1 MQITLQRQVKAV
13 CYQVLATVNV
23 EQERPDLQ
31 RILKQVEGDLDR
43 LPPRLIDY
51 LEKETLIKNNS
62 LTKLGGKV
70 IDSGK
75 YSATERGIYQIWYLQ
90 EDAYLMQE
98 PLLMQR
104 VVESN
109 TRKGGYQQRNKFYE
123 WAETEKI
130 VRESKFNCDFETVFL
145 NDGAKVQEN
154 NISNLHVEVLNTGI
168 KNKQQNLTLTLNY
181 SLEKGKYQVEF
192 KVTGQLPTRFNEREH
207 FVEINNKYSDQHDD
221 TFMQSI
227 LDALDMQWEDSSLR
241 ALCTTPKS
249 HDALSTFIMSK
260 HRLSSIDT
268 CFGYFDSGE
277 IKLLPIKPK
286 DVTTAKEWQ
295 IQALNKLFKLDYLS
309 VPQANYSQ
317 QIWLAHP
324 AVKHYKLPL
333 LQGPELLNQLDR
345 QQNPISYWH
354 ASAANF
360 LIPMN
365 TKTPLPSITFKK
377 NQELSISDL
386 LRSLVLSEP
395 IKHIIYS
402 DRHYKSSKHDRNMR
416 EIVRISGAKS
426 GAIYSCEPNAKIPEG
441 WTLEVMQSKK
451 DNHDR
456 YWVIETIN
464 RSIIW
469 KVTTSLDF
477 IDFTYKTPKIESPT
491 TFIQLEESD
500 LPDYLQQALSM
511 NIVKEAIA

>member
-13 CYQVLATVNV
+13 CHQVLATVNV

-31 RILKQVEGDLDR
+31 RILKQVEDDIER

-51 LEKETLIKNNS
+51 LEKEKLIKNNS
-62 LTKLGGKV
+62 LTMLGGDV
-70 IDSGK
+70 MDSGK
-75 YSATERGIYQIWYLQ
+75 HSAIERGIYQIWYLQ
-90 EDAYLMQE
+90 DDAHLPQE

-130 VRESKFNCDFETVFL
+130 GRGSKFHCEFETVFL
-145 NDGAKVQEN
+145 NDGAKLQKN
-154 NISNLHVEVLNTGI
+154 KISELCVEVLNTGI
-168 KNKQQNLTLTLNY
+168 KNKQQDLTLTLTY
-181 SLEKGKYQVEF
+181 SLDKGKFQVDF
-192 KVTGQLPTRFNEREH
+192 KLTGKLPTKINEREQ

-221 TFMQSI
+221 TFMPSI
-227 LDALDMQWEDSSLR
+227 IDTLDMQWEDSSLR

-249 HDALSTFIMSK
+249 HDALSTFIMNK
-260 HRLSSIDT
+260 QNLSSIDT

-286 DVTTAKEWQ
+286 DVVTAKEWQ
-295 IQALNKLFKLDYLS
+295 IQSLNQLFKLGYLS
-309 VPQANYSQ
+309 VAQANYSQ
-317 QIWLAHP
+317 QIWLAHL
-324 AVKHYKLPL
+324 AVKDYKLPL
-333 LQGPELLNQLDR
+333 LQGDELLHALDR
-345 QQNPISYWH
+345 QQNPMSYWH

-360 LIPMN
+360 LIPTN
-365 TKTPLPSITFKK
+365 TKTPLPSVTFKQGQAL
-377 NQELSISDL
+377 NINEL
-386 LRSLVLSEP
+386 LRTLVLSEP

-402 DRHYKSSKHDRNMR
+402 DRHYKSALHARNMR

-426 GAIYSCEPNAKIPEG
+426 GVIYSCDPNAKIPED
-441 WTLEVMQSKK
+441 WLLEVMKNKK

-456 YWVIETIN
+456 YWVIQTMN
-464 RSIIW
+464 RTIIW

-477 IDFTYKTPKIESPT
+477 IDFSHKTPKIQSPT
-491 TFIQLEESD
+491 TFVQLEESD

-511 NIVKEAIA
+511 NIAKEVIA